1 VKKARENF
9 RVGVSVF
16 KAPTLGM
23 RREEVSRLERQYVL
37 AADAVSAY
45 MKALE
50 CGGLE
55 GQEVERERERVF
67 TLYAE
72 AMNGLEGWT
81 GMPCYRFFLK
91 LMLIFRDYRFRCGY
105 DTSHV

>member
-1 VKKARENF
+1 
-9 RVGVSVF
+9 
-16 KAPTLGM
+16 
-23 RREEVSRLERQYVL
+23 VL

-81 GMPCYRFFLK
+81 
-91 LMLIFRDYRFRCGY
+91 DYRFRCGY